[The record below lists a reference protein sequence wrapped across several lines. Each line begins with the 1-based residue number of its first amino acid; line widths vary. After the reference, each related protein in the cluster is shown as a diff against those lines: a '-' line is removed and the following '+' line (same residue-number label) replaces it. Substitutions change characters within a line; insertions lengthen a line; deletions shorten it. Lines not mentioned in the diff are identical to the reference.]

1 MQNSSEV
8 TKKELRQFGIMMG
21 SFLVLFFGLLIPW
34 IWGIAFPAWP
44 WIAAAVFIGTALVI
58 PIVLK
63 PIYVVWMKLSH
74 VLGWINTKILLSI
87 VFYLIFLPIGI
98 LMRLF
103 GKDPMHRK
111 LEKNVTTYRIKSK
124 QPSVDHLEKP
134 F

>member
-8 TKKELRQFGIMMG
+8 TRKELRQFGIMMG

-34 IWGIAFPAWP
+34 IWGIAFPTWP

-74 VLGWINTKILLSI
+74 ILGWINTKILLSI
-87 VFYLIFLPIGI
+87 VFYLIFLPIGMI
-98 LMRLF
+98 MRLF